1 MNIVN
6 QLFSNEL
13 VKKAAFSSLRKIMKD
28 NNLKGVLVKRKD
40 DDDFEFEFLHEDMIV
55 ISNADFEEMKKGYL
69 EYINKNQ
76 EDELQ

>member
-13 VKKAAFSSLRKIMKD
+13 VKKAAFSSLRKIMKE

-40 DDDFEFEFLHEDMIV
+40 DDDFDFEFIHEEMTILPTK
-55 ISNADFEEMKKGYL
+55 DFEEMKKIYL
-69 EYINKNQ
+69 EYINKND
-76 EDELQ
+76 DEL

>member
-13 VKKAAFSSLRKIMKD
+13 VKKAAFSSLRKIMKE

-40 DDDFEFEFLHEDMIV
+40 DDDFDFEFIHEEMTILPTK
-55 ISNADFEEMKKGYL
+55 DFEEMRKIYL
-69 EYINKNQ
+69 EYINKND
-76 EDELQ
+76 DEL